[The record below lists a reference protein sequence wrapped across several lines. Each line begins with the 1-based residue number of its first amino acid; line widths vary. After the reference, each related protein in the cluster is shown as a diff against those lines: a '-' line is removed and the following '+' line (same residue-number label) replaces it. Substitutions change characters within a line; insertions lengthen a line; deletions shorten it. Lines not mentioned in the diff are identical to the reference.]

1 MSQFKKGQTVYC
13 CGFGNGVVKYIND
26 DATHPVV
33 VDFSLGVMYSY
44 TMDGRVH
51 ENGPVCLYH
60 AKPEII
66 LPKWQPKEGEWCWF
80 WDGDTDRT
88 SAVLGKFLRITE
100 LGLYI
105 NHGGSAW
112 QNCAPFNGELPEHLK
127 EVQP

>member
-60 AKPEII
+60 ARPEII
-66 LPKWQPKEGEWCWF
+66 VPKWQPESGQWCWF
-80 WDGDTDRT
+80 WDSKDFAPWLGQFEQMNARKYRDTESRNWD
-88 SAVLGKFLRITE
+88 FCE
-100 LGLYI
+100 
-105 NHGGSAW
+105 
-112 QNCAPFNGELPEHLK
+112 PFIGELPSYLK
-127 EVQP
+127 QEVKP